1 MKSILALWTPVIL
14 LALAAGIPAASAAT
28 VTLTPDSGLA
38 GETIQVDD
46 SGWLT
51 DDTKTVS
58 IVELATD
65 VATLASVD
73 GVFTGTFS
81 VPDTSVG
88 VYTVRV
94 SDGTESVDAALTVAA
109 EAIEIA
115 VESDAD
121 GDGLA
126 DSLASPFS
134 VLEYGSPASSL
145 TFAVTGGSG
154 GEYTLSFS
162 NLPSLGGLVDPTTTF
177 ALVEGSVFSTTDG
190 ALTL

>member
-109 EAIEIA
+109 EANRTRMA
-115 VESDAD
+115 TAWPTRSPRR
-121 GDGLA
+121 
-126 DSLASPFS
+126 SPFW
-134 VLEYGSPASSL
+134 
-145 TFAVTGGSG
+145 
-154 GEYTLSFS
+154 
-162 NLPSLGGLVDPTTTF
+162 
-177 ALVEGSVFSTTDG
+177 ST
-190 ALTL
+190 ARPPPRSHLR